1 MSVPL
6 FRHALVLLPT
16 VMAAAAIFLLMAW
29 HGTATPVRDWAWLD
43 IAGEGGTALL
53 MFCWLLWVA
62 RSRPGGRVTTLLLLG
77 LSGMFL
83 SMWADALD
91 EVIDLPALV
100 HWDRWLES
108 ATMPIGLV
116 LLTLGIYH
124 WHQEQLVLNQHM
136 LKRERLFREHRHFDA
151 LTPLSG
157 ANYLRRQLQRELA
170 QCKATMARFA
180 LVVID
185 LNRFTVI
192 NREHGYDEGDRALQ
206 AVSQLLLLNL
216 RQHDLLCRLAG
227 DRFVALLPETDSAT
241 AAQLAVELEQAVA
254 SFAFKTCR
262 DNLRLPLTAST
273 AVIIPMAGDN
283 AEALLLRLGR
293 RESLSPSPTVA
304 YA

>member
-16 VMAAAAIFLLMAW
+16 LLAACAIFLLMAW
-29 HGTATPVRDWAWLD
+29 HGRAIPMPEWAWLD
-43 IAGEGGTALL
+43 IAGEGGTAVL

-108 ATMPIGLV
+108 ATMPIGLILV
-116 LLTLGIYH
+116 TLGIFH
-124 WHQEQLVLNQHM
+124 WHQEQLALNQHM

-151 LTPLSG
+151 LTPLAG
-157 ANYLRRQLQRELA
+157 ANYLRRQVQRELA
-170 QCKATMARFA
+170 GNKAATPAFA
-180 LVVID
+180 LVLID
-185 LNRFTVI
+185 LNRFTAV
-192 NREHGYDEGDRALQ
+192 NREHGYSEGDRVLQ
-206 AVSQLLLLNL
+206 AISQLLLLNL
-216 RQHDLLCRLAG
+216 RQADLLCRLAG
-227 DRFVALLPETDSAT
+227 DRFVALLPETERAV
-241 AAQLAVELEQAVA
+241 AEQLAAELEQAVL
-254 SFAFKTCR
+254 SFAFKTSR
-262 DNLRLPLTAST
+262 DNRRLQLTAST
-273 AVIIPMAGDN
+273 TVVMPLANESTED
-283 AEALLLRLGR
+283 LLARLGQR
-293 RESLSPSPTVA
+293 PLATTTAVA